1 MANSE
6 NKPTS
11 IPQVNN
17 PQGLAEMLNLI
28 MQGQKTKKELNLVL
42 HLEDREFSYR
52 IAALQFFNLISKS
65 AKRPTTWSWS
75 QVKSESSGTNSAS
88 AEKILRKA
96 IEAWN
101 TNELGLRD
109 SGNSEYEIW
118 QALSSSKFKKV
129 GVKTM
134 ARRVS
139 SYKSLVHWALERE
152 K

>member
-6 NKPTS
+6 KKLPS

-17 PQGLAEMLNLI
+17 PQGLAEMLHLI
-28 MQGQKTKKELNLVL
+28 MQGQKSKNDLNLVL
-42 HLEDREFSYR
+42 QLKDREFSYR
-52 IAALQFFNLISKS
+52 IAALQFFDLITRTTS
-65 AKRPTTWSWS
+65 RPITWSWS
-75 QVKSESSGTNSAS
+75 QIKSESSGINSAS

-96 IEAWN
+96 IKIWN

-118 QALSSSKFKKV
+118 RALSSSKFKKI
-129 GVKTM
+129 GEKTM

-139 SYKSLVHWALERE
+139 SYKRLIHWALERE